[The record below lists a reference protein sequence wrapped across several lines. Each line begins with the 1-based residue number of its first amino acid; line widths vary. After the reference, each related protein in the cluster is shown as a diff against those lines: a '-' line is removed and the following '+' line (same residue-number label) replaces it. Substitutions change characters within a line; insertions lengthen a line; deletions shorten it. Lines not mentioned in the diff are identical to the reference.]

1 MATIGQGG
9 LESGLESSDGASKGD
24 KELLLESLGR
34 ASEVEEVVTLR
45 SCEILFE
52 RYPQVRPLFSRE
64 RSLQARMLQD
74 AVVAAVAHLDD
85 EGWLEQTLGAI
96 GAKHV
101 DSGVTDEMYPL
112 VGECLIAALAEPCGP
127 RWTAAH
133 EGAWARTCG
142 ALMGLA
148 LKGAARRRAEAA
160 G

>member
-1 MATIGQGG
+1 MSTT
-9 LESGLESSDGASKGD
+9 LEDGAAMGDGAARPD
-24 KELLLESLGR
+24 KELLLESLGW
-34 ASEVEEVVTLR
+34 ASELEEVVTLR
-45 SCEILFE
+45 FYEILFE
-52 RYPQVRPLFSRE
+52 RYPQVRPLFSRD

-85 EGWLEQTLGAI
+85 AAWLSQTLGAI

-101 DSGVTDEMYPL
+101 DYGVTDEMYPL

-127 RWTAAH
+127 RWTPAH

-142 ALMGLA
+142 ARMGLA
-148 LKGAARRRAEAA
+148 LQGAARRRAEAA